1 MSIQPDIRRTVH
13 QYEHQRT
20 AIDDAGGRTMVKADS
35 SGRFRN
41 KQTRFMLM
49 AMLLALALPI
59 LGIGVMRAGA
69 QSGTATATA
78 DACPPAT
85 PTSGT
90 PTPNLC
96 VEIGEFD
103 IFFKP
108 NLATIPADTAVRVVL
123 VNHGAAL
130 HNFSITDHKNP
141 GLKNLNISVDTDP
154 GKTSETTINAPEGTY
169 YFYCDEPG
177 HEQAGMFGYLE
188 VKKDA
193 SISTS
198 EATVTPR
205 AG

>member
-1 MSIQPDIRRTVH
+1 MNKERLM
-13 QYEHQRT
+13 
-20 AIDDAGGRTMVKADS
+20 MVAV
-35 SGRFRN
+35 
-41 KQTRFMLM
+41 
-49 AMLLALALPI
+49 ALALALPV
-59 LGIGVMRAGA
+59 LGMGVMLTSA
-69 QSGTATATA
+69 QSTPAAAGT
-78 DACPPAT
+78 CPSAT
-85 PTSGT
+85 PTTGP
-90 PTPNLC
+90 PTANLC
-96 VEIGEFD
+96 VEIGEDD
-103 IFFKP
+103 IYFNP
-108 NLATIPADTAVRVVL
+108 NLVTIPADMPVRVVL
-123 VNHGAAL
+123 VNHGAAT

>member
-1 MSIQPDIRRTVH
+1 
-13 QYEHQRT
+13 
-20 AIDDAGGRTMVKADS
+20 MVKADAC
-35 SGRFRN
+35 GRFRN
-41 KQTRFMLM
+41 MQMRFMLV
-49 AMLLALALPI
+49 AMMMALALPV
-59 LGIGVMRAGA
+59 LGIGAMRASA
-69 QSGTATATA
+69 QNATATAT
-78 DACPPAT
+78 ACPPAT

-96 VEIGEFD
+96 VEIGEYD

-108 NLATIPADTAVRVVL
+108 NLATIPADTPVRVVL

-130 HNFSITDHKNP
+130 HNFSITDHKNSD
-141 GLKNLNISVDTDP
+141 LENLNISVDTEP

-169 YFYCDEPG
+169 YFYCDQPG

-193 SISTS
+193 AISTS

>member
-1 MSIQPDIRRTVH
+1 MMKEKLFGLFHDTQ
-13 QYEHQRT
+13 
-20 AIDDAGGRTMVKADS
+20 AGSPMRVTLVAVV
-35 SGRFRN
+35 
-41 KQTRFMLM
+41 M
-49 AMLLALALPI
+49 AMALPI
-59 LGIGVMRAGA
+59 LGAGA
-69 QSGTATATA
+69 VLVSAQSTPAAATAN
-78 DACPPAT
+78 ACPPAT

-90 PTPNLC
+90 PTPELC
-96 VEIGEFD
+96 VEIGEYD

-108 NLATIPADTAVRVVL
+108 NLVTIPADTPVRIVL
-123 VNHGAAL
+123 TNHGAAL

-141 GLKNLNISVDTDP
+141 DLKNLNISIDTDP

-169 YFYCDEPG
+169 YFFCDQPG

-193 SISTS
+193 KITTS

>member
-1 MSIQPDIRRTVH
+1 MI
-13 QYEHQRT
+13 
-20 AIDDAGGRTMVKADS
+20 KADVCS
-35 SGRFRN
+35 RFHNVQMRL
-41 KQTRFMLM
+41 MLV
-49 AMLLALALPI
+49 AMVMALALPV
-59 LGIGVMRAGA
+59 LGIGALRASA
-69 QSGTATATA
+69 QNGTATATA
-78 DACPPAT
+78 ESCPPAT
-85 PTSGT
+85 PTSGS

-96 VEIGEFD
+96 VEIGEYD

-108 NLATIPADTAVRVVL
+108 NLVTIPADTAVRVVL

-169 YFYCDEPG
+169 YFYCDQPG